1 MNAIGARAKTGSPAS
16 ESTQQPIR
24 GERDRPGAEDQI
36 VEDEEPNDHQNHA
49 GKAFNDR
56 DERTVA
62 LEKLQECSECHSR
75 EEKGSTEASRVGDE
89 QPETSGD
96 RVGGARE
103 RQDRPE
109 NGPHAR
115 RPADREGE
123 SDDQGADV
131 ARRLLAELKLPR
143 AGQESDAEQTGNR
156 EPEQDDEQ

>member
-24 GERDRPGAEDQI
+24 GERDRPGVEEQI
-36 VEDEEPNDHQNHA
+36 VVGEDEGPDGHQKQA

-75 EEKGSTEASRVGDE
+75 EEKGSTEAGRVGDE
-89 QPETSGD
+89 QPETSYD
-96 RVGGARE
+96 RVAGARE

-109 NGPHAR
+109 DGP
-115 RPADREGE
+115 
-123 SDDQGADV
+123 
-131 ARRLLAELKLPR
+131 
-143 AGQESDAEQTGNR
+143 
-156 EPEQDDEQ
+156 